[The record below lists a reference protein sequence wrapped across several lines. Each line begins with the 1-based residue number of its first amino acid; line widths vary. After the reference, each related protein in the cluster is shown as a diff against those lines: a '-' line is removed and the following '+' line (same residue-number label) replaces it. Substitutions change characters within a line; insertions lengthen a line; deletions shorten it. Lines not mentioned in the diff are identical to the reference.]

1 MSLSVPACAAG
12 VSWLSQFLGA
22 ELPYPPGPVAATSAV
37 VTVPVGILL
46 FILARVF
53 LKGKYLG
60 LVSGYTEETVADP
73 ARLGKFVGRMM
84 VALGTFMLVFPLA
97 VRVWGLGAFVLF
109 VAVVVGFGIA
119 VLVGTAWYERG

>member
-1 MSLSVPACAAG
+1 VSLPLSLVPALAMGIPGLLQGEMA
-12 VSWLSQFLGA
+12 
-22 ELPYPPGPVAATSAV
+22 LPPREIAATSAV
-37 VTVPVGILL
+37 VTIPVGLLL
-46 FILARVF
+46 FALARVF

-60 LVSGYTEETVADP
+60 LVPGYTARSVVDP

-97 VRVWGLGAFVLF
+97 VRVWGGGAFILF